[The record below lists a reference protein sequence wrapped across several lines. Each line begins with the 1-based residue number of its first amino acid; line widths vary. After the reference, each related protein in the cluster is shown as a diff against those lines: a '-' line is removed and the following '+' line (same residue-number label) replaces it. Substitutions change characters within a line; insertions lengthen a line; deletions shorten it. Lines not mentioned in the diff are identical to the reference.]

1 MRYNVSGELF
11 VKVAIVRT
19 TLHRGSGQ
27 VVHIRELVR
36 KLLKMGLEV
45 SIFCR
50 EVEGEI
56 DLPNI
61 YLAKFFFDKLLF
73 IRHFGFAFEAGL
85 MAQDFDI
92 IHTQYHPDIFAGNV
106 SHFLKSKAHVFT
118 FHGFTPA
125 TVWRN
130 PRQMIKMV
138 DHQIGTAIALRLGVD
153 QVIAVSDFLK
163 RELVQFYRFDAEKV
177 NVIYNG
183 IDTQKFNPE
192 IDGLKIRGK
201 YGVGSNPLV
210 LFLGRL
216 APYKGPQFL
225 IMAAP
230 QILKEVPDAK
240 FVIAGSGRH
249 EIPQLKILVKKL
261 NLEKAFIFTGYVT
274 DWEIPYL
281 YASCDVF
288 CYPSLWEGFGLT
300 PAEAQACGKP
310 VVAFNISAIPEV
322 VKNRETGILV
332 PPKDYTKLAPAII
345 QLLSDKKARE
355 KMGHKGR
362 QRVLRLFSWDNV
374 AKETIKVY
382 QKALELQGR
391 RT

>member
-1 MRYNVSGELF
+1 

-27 VVHIRELVR
+27 VVHIRELVQ
-36 KLLKMGLEV
+36 KLLKMGVEV
-45 SIFCR
+45 SILCR

-56 DLPNI
+56 DLPNVQ
-61 YLAKFFFDKLLF
+61 LARFFFDRLF
-73 IRHFGFAFEAGL
+73 FVRHFGFAFKAGL
-85 MAQDFDI
+85 MAQDFDV
-92 IHTQYHPDIFAGNV
+92 IHTQYHPAIFAGNV
-106 SHFLKSKAHVFT
+106 SHCLKSKAHVFT

-125 TVWRN
+125 GVWRN
-130 PRQMIKMV
+130 PRQTIKMV
-138 DHQIGTAIALRLGVD
+138 DHKAGTAIALRLGVD

-163 RELVQFYRFDAEKV
+163 RELVQFYRFDSEKV
-177 NVIYNG
+177 TVIYNG
-183 IDTQKFNPE
+183 IDTQRFNPG
-192 IDGLKIRGK
+192 IDGLRIREK
-201 YGVGSNPLV
+201 YGVGSSPLV

-230 QILKEVPDAK
+230 QILKEVSDTK
-240 FVIAGSGRH
+240 FVIAGSGRY
-249 EIPQLKILVKKL
+249 EIPQLKTLVKKL
-261 NLEKAFIFTGYVT
+261 GLEKEFIFTGYVA

-310 VVAFNISAIPEV
+310 VVAFNISAVPEV

-332 PPKDYTKLAPAII
+332 PPKDCAELASAII
-345 QLLSDKKARE
+345 QLLSDKKERE
-355 KMGHKGR
+355 RMGHKGR
-362 QRVLRLFSWDNV
+362 QRVLRLFSWDN
-374 AKETIKVY
+374 AAAETVKVY
-382 QKALELQGR
+382 QKALELR
-391 RT
+391 RIRR